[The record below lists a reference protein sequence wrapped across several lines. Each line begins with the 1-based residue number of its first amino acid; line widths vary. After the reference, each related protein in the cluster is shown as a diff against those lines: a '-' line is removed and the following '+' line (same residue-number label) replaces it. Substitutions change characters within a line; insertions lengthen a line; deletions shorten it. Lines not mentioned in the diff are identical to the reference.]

1 MKEHFYNPNEFWG
14 EYILPSVARNDKAF
28 KDNHYWR
35 GRIWAPLNFL
45 VYLGMRNYDIPD
57 AKKDLVEKSK
67 ALLLKTWLSDRH
79 VCENYHAETGLG
91 GEANTWSDAFYHWG
105 ALLGFMDIMEK
116 GYVPSPQAVGQ
127 VENIDQAVMA
137 KIRNE
142 GLVNSKVMDIAFQIT
157 DASGPRVTNS
167 PGFMR
172 AANYAKNQLTQWGL
186 VNARLDPW
194 GEFGKGWELEKS
206 YVAMSSPWYRSLI
219 AYPKTWTS
227 GTNGLQQGEVIL
239 ISAKDSVEL
248 ETYRNKLK
256 GNILIFDDLMT
267 YDHSNRPA
275 ILRRSDEDLKKLG
288 EVVESEDTAA
298 LRRRTERNKTQNVM
312 PRGVLNALKRMA
324 VKEGATAILSSSAD
338 NHSGTVFVLQGGPY
352 KITDP
357 DNFLDI
363 AIGLEDYNTIVRLL
377 RNKIPVKMDVDVK
390 TRFQTNDTQGY
401 NVIAEIPGIDKDLKE
416 EVVMLGAHLDSWP
429 AATGATDNAAGV
441 CVMMEAIRILK
452 AIGVQ
457 PRRTIRIALWSGEEQ
472 GLLGSRGYVKKTFG
486 DAETMKL
493 LPAHDKLS
501 AYYNLDYGTGK
512 VLGIH
517 LQGNEAARNIFQQWF
532 APFNDLRA
540 KTVTIQNTGSTD
552 HISFN
557 TVGLPGFQ
565 FIQDRLVTQHSNMD
579 SYDHLMPDDLKQSA
593 TIVAAFVYNTAMRN
607 QKIPRKELPK
617 LRSVDPVTGFKQ

>member
-1 MKEHFYNPNEFWG
+1 
-14 EYILPSVARNDKAF
+14 
-28 KDNHYWR
+28 
-35 GRIWAPLNFL
+35 
-45 VYLGMRNYDIPD
+45 
-57 AKKDLVEKSK
+57 
-67 ALLLKTWLSDRH
+67 
-79 VCENYHAETGLG
+79 
-91 GEANTWSDAFYHWG
+91 
-105 ALLGFMDIMEK
+105 
-116 GYVPSPQAVGQ
+116 
-127 VENIDQAVMA
+127 
-137 KIRNE
+137 
-142 GLVNSKVMDIAFQIT
+142 
-157 DASGPRVTNS
+157 
-167 PGFMR
+167 
-172 AANYAKNQLTQWGL
+172 
-186 VNARLDPW
+186 
-194 GEFGKGWELEKS
+194 
-206 YVAMSSPWYRSLI
+206 
-219 AYPKTWTS
+219 
-227 GTNGLQQGEVIL
+227 
-239 ISAKDSVEL
+239 
-248 ETYRNKLK
+248 
-256 GNILIFDDLMT
+256 MT

-288 EVVESEDTAA
+288 EAVESEDTAA
-298 LRRRTERNKTQNVM
+298 FRRRTERNKTQIVI
-312 PRGVLNALKRMA
+312 PRGVLNALKKMA